1 MPAPAISLDQI
12 YSERQFF
19 VKSTA
24 KGDALTK
31 VHKAPAS
38 WNGDG
43 RSATFVMTAEV
54 VDRYG
59 DVVVTKGGDVT
70 EFERNPVCLWAHN
83 SWSHPIGMWE
93 DVKKI
98 SGSPRRMEGR
108 AMLCEE
114 GTTEDCDMVAKLLAS
129 NMVRACSIGF
139 IPKQWEAIRDDRDR
153 IVGFKF
159 LEWELLECSICS
171 IPANPAALV
180 KAAGGDQNAAN
191 LAIAMVLDEW
201 SQTPEGLIVPR
212 KDYERAYAVTK
223 QAGVEVHEVRAI
235 EEEPETA
242 DEPTDMEERIKAVV
256 EQSFTTV
263 LRNIFG
269 SVFGADKPKTIDLAA
284 VSTDVPAAVEHL
296 REISD
301 VSQRAADAEAA
312 RLQQE
317 KDAADVAALEEEN
330 RKIAERA
337 ASELDTAALETE
349 NLEAENRFAALMLED
364 A

>member
-38 WNGDG
+38 WNGDE
-43 RSATFVMTAEV
+43 RSASFVMTAEV

-59 DVVVTKGGDVT
+59 DVVVTKGGDLT
-70 EFERNPVCLWAHN
+70 EFEINPVCLWAHN
-83 SWSHPIGMWE
+83 SYVHPIGMWS
-93 DVKKI
+93 DLKKI
-98 SGSPRRMEGR
+98 SGSPKRLEGKTTL
-108 AMLCEE
+108 APEE
-114 GTTEDCDMVAKLLAS
+114 TTPEADKVARLLAT

-171 IPANPAALV
+171 VPANPAAIM

-191 LAIAMVLDEW
+191 LAVAMVLEEW

-212 KDYERAYAVTK
+212 KEYERAYAVTK

-235 EEEPETA
+235 EEEAETI
-242 DEPTDMEERIKAVV
+242 DDSTDMEERIKAVV

-269 SVFGADKPKTIDLAA
+269 SVFGNAEKPKTIDLALN
-284 VSTDVPAAVEHL
+284 VDTSEAVEHL
-296 REISD
+296 REIGD
-301 VSQRAADAEAA
+301 VAQRAADAEAA
-312 RLQQE
+312 RQRE
-317 KDAADVAALEEEN
+317 ADAATAQAALEEEN

-337 ASELDTAALETE
+337 TAELDTAALEHE
-349 NLEAENRFAALMLED
+349 NLEAENRFAALMLEE